1 MEELLKIRIFTAE
14 ELLPLWN
21 NGIGLCTSFATY
33 IASRLEDSDCPTL
46 VQFAKFNG
54 IHRACFSR
62 DGIIVDSSTKKTLEV
77 TDQKPISGYRVYVVT
92 TAEDPVDPVAP
103 VAPEPAEDI
112 VDAGSPSNVPS
123 PAGVGSAPPP
133 VPRRSKRSHK

>member
-1 MEELLKIRIFTAE
+1 MYLAPPFFT
-14 ELLPLWN
+14 LGGGPL
-21 NGIGLCTSFATY
+21 TY
-33 IASRLEDSDCPTL
+33 L
-46 VQFAKFNG
+46 VQ
-54 IHRACFSR
+54 
-62 DGIIVDSSTKKTLEV
+62 
-77 TDQKPISGYRVYVVT
+77 YVVT